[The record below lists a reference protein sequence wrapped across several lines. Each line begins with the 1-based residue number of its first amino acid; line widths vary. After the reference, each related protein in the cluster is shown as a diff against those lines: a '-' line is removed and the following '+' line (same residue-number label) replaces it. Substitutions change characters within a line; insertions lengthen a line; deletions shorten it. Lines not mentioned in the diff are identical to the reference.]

1 MIPAIYIKH
10 SWTATYGSPDEMCGA
25 AGTNALHEKRVPDS
39 LCFQAGSYELAWAW
53 ENQWNMAKLPRQ
65 GFWILD
71 FDFCS
76 IVNYSCIISSWNCSF
91 CISCV
96 EFGPVFLLHP
106 LHFFGTYRRLA
117 QEMDSQDNWRE
128 MMQNH
133 RDLTNPLN
141 GDFLRFNGI
150 YGILTGFI

>member
-1 MIPAIYIKH
+1 
-10 SWTATYGSPDEMCGA
+10 
-25 AGTNALHEKRVPDS
+25 
-39 LCFQAGSYELAWAW
+39 
-53 ENQWNMAKLPRQ
+53 MAKLPRQ

-76 IVNYSCIISSWNCSF
+76 IVNYSGVISSWNCSS

-96 EFGPVFLLHP
+96 EFGPVFLLHS

-117 QEMDSQDNWRE
+117 QEMDSQDHWRE

-133 RDLTNPLN
+133 RDLPYPLN

-150 YGILTGFI
+150 YGIFLWDLFNVINDLIGFYGILMGFI